1 MLLYRRDQ
9 RSMIYGI
16 FCAFRYAT
24 RAARDFGENPLVI
37 VEHARLFFFFLF
49 FLFSFKEFLEITG
62 APRARARLIT
72 QRSLPMFFFSS
83 FPYLSANNKYLIDR
97 RLYVAL
103 Q

>member
-24 RAARDFGENPLVI
+24 RARDFRRDPLVI
-37 VEHARLFFFFLF
+37 VEHARLFFFPFFLF

-62 APRARARLIT
+62 APRTRARLIT
-72 QRSLPMFFFSS
+72 QRVPLPMFFFS
-83 FPYLSANNKYLIDR
+83 YLSANNKYLIDR